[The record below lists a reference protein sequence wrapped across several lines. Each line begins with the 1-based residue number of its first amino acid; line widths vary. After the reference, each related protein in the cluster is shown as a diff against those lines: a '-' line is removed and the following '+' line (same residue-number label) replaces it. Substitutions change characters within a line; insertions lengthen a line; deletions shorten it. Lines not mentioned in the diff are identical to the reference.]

1 MTYGQHLYVE
11 GEPDLPSSM
20 EFLDEAHCRILATLL
35 ESGKPY
41 SKKELA
47 KAVGATYKRVLKAVD
62 ELERLG
68 LVEVREVPRSARG
81 SSAVHAVKLSR
92 TISRRSELAKE
103 MVRRRME
110 ELEAVKGGAKTS
122 I

>member
-1 MTYGQHLYVE
+1 MTYGRPLYVE

-47 KAVGATYKRVLKAVD
+47 KAVD

-68 LVEVREVPRSARG
+68 LVEVKEMPRSARG

-92 TISRRSELAKE
+92 TISSRSELAKE

-110 ELEAVKGGAKTS
+110 ELEAVKGRVKTS

>member
-1 MTYGQHLYVE
+1 MALRWNTDVTRMTYGRPLYVE

-47 KAVGATYKRVLKAVD
+47 KAVD

-68 LVEVREVPRSARG
+68 LVEVKEMPRSARG

-92 TISRRSELAKE
+92 TISSRSELAKE

-110 ELEAVKGGAKTS
+110 ELEAVKGRVKTS